1 MRTSFNGGIFK
12 TDDGVPF
19 AINLGADYCAEHE
32 WGIGRLRELLGCP
45 SNVDGIAQYSATR
58 KGVELTSCVGT
69 ATVKGV
75 FYLEFGSH
83 VRWTTKEDGKF
94 TPNTRQ
100 LSIFSDKTWAAA
112 WSEDSFGIAV
122 NKKGDP
128 EMFAFV
134 KELLKSIEAGDIA
147 LWFGGEDAHNPFGR
161 AGLVI
166 GIPSKTPNSVKELMV
181 KAHEDARKL
190 KAAEDASGIVALLK
204 ARGKSFIYCGAKWN
218 NDPATKDKDPIIFW
232 LNSSGPYGWFTVKE
246 LTDWANGVPGNTVD
260 ARYAKDEAERAKWR
274 KNDDTFV

>member
-1 MRTSFNGGIFK
+1 MRSSFNGCIFK

-32 WGIGRLRELLGCP
+32 WGISRLRDILGCP
-45 SNVDGIAQYSATR
+45 SDVDGIAQYSTTR
-58 KGVELTSCVGT
+58 KKNELSPYIGT
-69 ATVKGV
+69 ATIKGV

-83 VRWTTKEDGKF
+83 VQWTTKNGKF
-94 TPNTRQ
+94 SPNDRQ
-100 LSIFSDKTWAAA
+100 LSIFGDKKWAAA

-128 EMFAFV
+128 EMFDFV
-134 KELLKSIEAGDIA
+134 KELIKAIEAGDIA
-147 LWFGGEDAHNPFGR
+147 LWFGGKDAHNPFGR
-161 AGLVI
+161 AGLIV

-190 KAAEDASGIVALLK
+190 KAAEDASGIVELLK
-204 ARGKSFIYCGAKWN
+204 AKGKSFIYCGAKWN
-218 NDPATKDKDPIIFW
+218 TDPATKDKDPIIFW

-246 LTDWANGVPGNTVD
+246 LTDWANNVNGNAVD
-260 ARYAKDEAERAKWR
+260 ALHAKQEADR
-274 KNDDTFV
+274 KNWKS